1 MKKTLVAGLMVALW
15 MGSAGRAAPVRDRHV
30 EAELVAAETA
40 LVPGR
45 VATVAL
51 RLSHDEHWHTYW
63 QNPGEAGLPTEIKW
77 QLPEGF
83 AAGPI
88 QWPVPHLIETGG
100 IFNYGYEGEVLL
112 LTELAVPASAKPGA
126 TVELRADVSWLMCKE
141 SCIPGEAKLSL
152 TLPVAA
158 VAAPDPRWSA
168 RLAAARAALP
178 KPIETLAARGYRNG
192 KTITL
197 VVESRAALN
206 PAIAGVAFFSAD
218 SAVDAQALAV
228 PTRKD
233 QALQFVVPQA
243 AAAANP
249 AKLAG
254 LLIATEGWIPGGP
267 AAVVVD
273 IPVTDGPVPTDATA
287 ATGGLAGVLAL
298 AFVGG
303 LILNLMP
310 CVFPV
315 LGIKILGFVQQA
327 GEDRTKV
334 KLHGLAFAGGV
345 LMSFWLLAGVL
356 IALRAGGA
364 QIGWGFQLQQP
375 GFVFALVIVMLVFA
389 LSMSGV
395 FEIGGSLIGAG
406 VGLQSKSG
414 LAGSFFSGVLAT
426 VVATPCSAP
435 FLAPALGAALTL
447 GPAESLLVFTCI
459 ALGLAVPYLA
469 ISLFPVLIKVLPR
482 PGAWME
488 TFKQFMA
495 FPLYATSGYLIW
507 VLAGQVDDY
516 GLLFAL
522 LGLTVVAMAAWVLGR
537 WATISREPRVRW
549 TGRLA
554 ALALLGAGVA
564 LGLPR
569 APAAN
574 HVEWQPWSTEAV
586 AKLRAENR
594 LIYVDFT
601 ARWCVTCQANKA
613 SVFSSAEVLRTFGDR
628 QVAALRGDWTNRDPK
643 ITAELQRF
651 NRAAVPMDLV
661 YLPGRAD
668 PILLPEVLT
677 PGTVLAAL
685 KTADK

>member
-1 MKKTLVAGLMVALW
+1 M
-15 MGSAGRAAPVRDRHV
+15 
-30 EAELVAAETA
+30 
-40 LVPGR
+40 
-45 VATVAL
+45 
-51 RLSHDEHWHTYW
+51 
-63 QNPGEAGLPTEIKW
+63 
-77 QLPEGF
+77 
-83 AAGPI
+83 
-88 QWPVPHLIETGG
+88 
-100 IFNYGYEGEVLL
+100 
-112 LTELAVPASAKPGA
+112 
-126 TVELRADVSWLMCKE
+126 
-141 SCIPGEAKLSL
+141 
-152 TLPVAA
+152 
-158 VAAPDPRWSA
+158 
-168 RLAAARAALP
+168 
-178 KPIETLAARGYRNG
+178 
-192 KTITL
+192 
-197 VVESRAALN
+197 
-206 PAIAGVAFFSAD
+206 
-218 SAVDAQALAV
+218 
-228 PTRKD
+228 
-233 QALQFVVPQA
+233 
-243 AAAANP
+243 
-249 AKLAG
+249 
-254 LLIATEGWIPGGP
+254 
-267 AAVVVD
+267 
-273 IPVTDGPVPTDATA
+273 
-287 ATGGLAGVLAL
+287 
-298 AFVGG
+298 
-303 LILNLMP
+303 
-310 CVFPV
+310 
-315 LGIKILGFVQQA
+315 
-327 GEDRTKV
+327 
-334 KLHGLAFAGGV
+334 
-345 LMSFWLLAGVL
+345 
-356 IALRAGGA
+356 
-364 QIGWGFQLQQP
+364 
-375 GFVFALVIVMLVFA
+375 
-389 LSMSGV
+389 
-395 FEIGGSLIGAG
+395 
-406 VGLQSKSG
+406 
-414 LAGSFFSGVLAT
+414 
-426 VVATPCSAP
+426 
-435 FLAPALGAALTL
+435 
-447 GPAESLLVFTCI
+447 FTCI

-643 ITAELQRF
+643 ITTELQRF

-685 KTADK
+685 KTADSDAGVGTPGPRS